1 MQKSRLFEFIYVL
14 NSHLKYTCKSI
25 FDKKYL
31 LYPAG
36 SFYCNMKLL
45 SNCPYSKKP
54 PLPEQIPGCLLA
66 YPEASITFTAF
77 GALITLAVFVK
88 FISTNL
94 GIFQPSKVF
103 FY

>member
-1 MQKSRLFEFIYVL
+1 ML
-14 NSHLKYTCKSI
+14 NSHLKYSFKSI
-25 FDKKYL
+25 FDKKYF

-36 SFYCNMKLL
+36 SFYCNLKLL

-54 PLPEQIPGCLLA
+54 PLPGKIPGCLLA
-66 YPEASITFTAF
+66 YTKALITFTAF

-88 FISTNL
+88 FISTYL
-94 GIFQPSKVF
+94 GIFQLSKVF